1 MTVPVY
7 QRIQSTS
14 HVFEHGQWYTLSS
27 LARIL
32 GFSAVGIRQRA
43 VTDQW
48 PLLPV
53 WCEKHRMRRP
63 NFISGDFLRDI
74 QKQGE
79 SEVKA

>member
-1 MTVPVY
+1 MALPFY
-7 QRIQSTS
+7 QKIKSTS

-32 GFSAVGIRQRA
+32 GFSPTGIRQRA
-43 VTDQW
+43 IIDQW
-48 PLLPV
+48 PLLDV

-79 SEVKA
+79 SEVKV